1 MLSQEIRVDMYK
13 IKGCSHWNS
22 VWWRFSMMAEPCGLF
37 IHSSMLLLQAKRGVI
52 IYLEKTQ
59 FSTVR
64 KSNLPL
70 LWQDREIDMKK
81 RNRSISWGVGN
92 NYEWIDSHVNIWIV
106 ISQMLWHM
114 DFMYFPTSSS
124 FKGLIFLNIL
134 HSKTFYRSVYA
145 YQLSSWYWQAC
156 SSNGTVAFPVR
167 YVGSSKV
174 F

>member
-22 VWWRFSMMAEPCGLF
+22 VWWRFSVMAEPRGLF

-81 RNRSISWGVGN
+81 RNRSISWDVGK
-92 NYEWIDSHVNIWIV
+92 NYEWIDSHVNIYELPSLRCFGIW
-106 ISQMLWHM
+106 
-114 DFMYFPTSSS
+114 TSCT
-124 FKGLIFLNIL
+124 FQQVP
-134 HSKTFYRSVYA
+134 HSKAWYFWIYYIVKLFTDQYMHINYLLDIGKPVLPMG
-145 YQLSSWYWQAC
+145 QLLSL
-156 SSNGTVAFPVR
+156 
-167 YVGSSKV
+167 
-174 F
+174 